1 MLKGEKRH
9 IIILALLPSFMLMSL
24 SGCFTGVESTKAIT
38 QKDVNK
44 ALESDKKII
53 DDGGMSIYKIEY
65 PIFSKWEKGKMFY
78 VTDDNVKLLF
88 NASTLG
94 NDTLSLKNKH
104 LSYMGYSSDV
114 AIDGKETVNIVLIDS
129 LQHKFIYPTNK
140 TLYELDRTTGSYSIP
155 YLIDMDNV
163 LKLRSM
169 LTGKELYVRTPI
181 WYDDN
186 GNMIKG
192 RKFIKVAIED
202 VLPGNKYFPYRI
214 KFKDLADVAY
224 LYVSSEQSSV
234 QNRLL
239 SDLFSVTNP
248 HDKYPTISDEKWA
261 LIIKGDLALDM
272 TKDECRLSLGAP
284 KTIERMP
291 TYDGLK
297 EYWTYDNG
305 TYLIFEDGLLRK
317 YRK

>member
-1 MLKGEKRH
+1 M
-9 IIILALLPSFMLMSL
+9 SVSL
-24 SGCFTGVESTKAIT
+24 SGCFTGVEGTKTIT

-53 DDGGMSIYKIEY
+53 DDGGMSIYRIEY
-65 PIFSKWEKGKMFY
+65 PIFSKWEKGKTFY

-88 NASTLG
+88 NTSALG
-94 NDTLSLKNKH
+94 NDALSLKNKH
-104 LSYMGYSSDV
+104 LSYNGYTSDV
-114 AIDGKETVNIVLIDS
+114 AIDGKETVNIVFMDS
-129 LQHKFIYPTNK
+129 LQHRYVYPTNK
-140 TLYELDRTTGSYSIP
+140 TLYELDKTIGSYSIP

-169 LTGKELYVRTPI
+169 LTGKELYVRTSI
-181 WYDDN
+181 WYDRN
-186 GNMIKG
+186 GDMING
-192 RKFIKVAIED
+192 RKFIKVTIED
-202 VLPGNKYFPYRI
+202 VLPGNKYFPYKI
-214 KFKDLADVAY
+214 KFRDRSDVAY

-239 SDLFSVTNP
+239 TDLFSVTNP
-248 HDKYPTISDEKWA
+248 HDKYPTISDEKWDI
-261 LIIKGDLALDM
+261 IIKGDLALDM

-284 KTIERMP
+284 KAIERMP